1 MEPKA
6 ELRKIIYELTDF
18 ILDVASEVR
27 VKHESVIYEDEHANL
42 TVYPPLYWD
51 EEKCDVLQDMISER
65 VSDLH
70 FETGYLILVDVLEPE
85 QQVATA
91 QCQLLSA
98 HEAVEAA
105 EKILAEAQQL
115 GLWQSNPTNSELI
128 PA

>member
-18 ILDVASEVR
+18 ILDLAPEAR
-27 VKHESVIYEDEHANL
+27 VKHESVIYTDEHANL
-42 TVYPPLYWD
+42 TVYPPLDWN
-51 EEKCDVLQDMISER
+51 EEKYDALQEMISER

-85 QQVATA
+85 QQVA
-91 QCQLLSA
+91 
-98 HEAVEAA
+98 EAERHLQEARAAVQAA
-105 EKILAEAQQL
+105 EKILAEAQQI
-115 GLWQSNPTNSELI
+115 GLWQPKPTTSEAI